1 MSGLKKKFE
10 ELMSAIT
17 FAEAGET
24 ETAREVLN
32 KKKVLL
38 VITGIEPDLKSFKYA
53 LNTSKRIGAVLEVL
67 YLSRGEKDLPER
79 LKTEMGT
86 EGVDLIFRKSGCFR
100 EKLIDHIGQR
110 KDVLFV
116 VAESRKILNA
126 GCAPEEKELR
136 GAWKKLKCPLVLVS
150 EAQGA

>member
-10 ELMSAIT
+10 EWMSAIT
-17 FAEAGET
+17 FAEAGDAEG
-24 ETAREVLN
+24 ARELLN
-32 KKKVLL
+32 RKKVLL
-38 VITGIEPDLKSFKYA
+38 VITGIESDRKSFKYA
-53 LNTSKRIGAVLEVL
+53 LNTSKRIGAALEVL
-67 YLSRGEKDLPER
+67 YLAKGEKDLPEQMR
-79 LKTEMGT
+79 SELGR
-86 EGVDLIFRKSGCFR
+86 EGVELIFRKTGCFR
-100 EKLIDHIGQR
+100 EKLIDHIGKR